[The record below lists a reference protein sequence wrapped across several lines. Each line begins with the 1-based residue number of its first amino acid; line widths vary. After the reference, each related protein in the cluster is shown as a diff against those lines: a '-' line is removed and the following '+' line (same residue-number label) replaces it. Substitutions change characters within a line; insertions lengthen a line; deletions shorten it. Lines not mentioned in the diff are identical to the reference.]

1 MGEERVDRQIDA
13 RSVTCPRPILQA
25 KKALVDMSLG
35 QVLLVL
41 VTDPAAANDFHLF
54 AKQTGNELLEAVET
68 NGEFRILIKR
78 A

>member
-1 MGEERVDRQIDA
+1 
-13 RSVTCPRPILQA
+13 
-25 KKALVDMSLG
+25 MSLG

-68 NGEFRILIKR
+68 KGEFRILIKR